1 MKVFVLG
8 HEDTALGFSLVG
20 VEGETTGDPATA
32 AARLEELRRAGE
44 VGLVLITA
52 NLARDMGRRLEEFR
66 ASHSLPI
73 VLEVAGPGEVV
84 ERPSARDLLRRA
96 VGAA

>member
-8 HEDTALGFSLVG
+8 PEDTVLGFSLVG
-20 VEGETTGDPATA
+20 VEGETVGDPTA
-32 AARLEELRRAGE
+32 AASRLEEMRRAGE

-52 NLARDMGRRLEEFR
+52 NLARGMGRRLDEFR

-84 ERPSARDLLRRA
+84 ERPSARELLRRA